1 MTHELAILNTP
12 KELVRNST
20 DIAGLCREI
29 VVKSALEIQGRKYVR
44 VEGWQSIATAHGC
57 VASSRDVEKLDDGFR
72 AIGEV
77 RRMLDGGLIA
87 QAEGFVGADEPTW
100 FGGMA
105 LVWDKAQ
112 KKKVE
117 KMLEKRPDYAI
128 RAMAQTRAISRAC
141 RSAFAHVV
149 VLMDAGLST
158 TPAEEVPAD
167 GFDDRE
173 PQGTAQGTAQ
183 PKQER
188 HTPTKPYEEKPAT
201 NTAAATAT
209 AEGFRAWCKE
219 TGVGPD
225 FVFGMMRNAGNIKDE
240 DTFEKIPPGVL
251 QRYWGKRDGIID
263 RWKLAGSP
271 KPSEQGKD
279 TPREPATEPEP
290 TSRKRQYNVNT
301 GDRGTSKTLREPCQT
316 DVPAADLLRG
326 EEVEW
331 YNVRVHFGKSEGL
344 RIEEM
349 SPEQLEYW
357 LSWKPALYR
366 GKFNPKDLVLDA
378 ALCIASAQ

>member
-29 VVKSALEIQGRKYVR
+29 VIKSALEIQGRKYVR

-57 VASSRDVEKLDDGFR
+57 VASSRDVEKLEDGYR

-77 RRMLDGGLIA
+77 RRMSDGGLIA
-87 QAEGFVGADEPTW
+87 QAEGFVGKDEPIW
-100 FGGMA
+100 FGGET
-105 LVWDKAQ
+105 VDKYG
-112 KKKVE
+112 KTKVHP
-117 KMLEKRPDYAI
+117 KRADYAI

-158 TPAEEVPAD
+158 TPAEEVPD
-167 GFDDRE
+167 GGFDDRE
-173 PQGTAQGTAQ
+173 QNHTAQ
-183 PKQER
+183 PRQER
-188 HTPTKPYEEKPAT
+188 HSPVKPYEEKPAT

-240 DTFEKIPPGVL
+240 DAFEKIPPGVL
-251 QRYWGKRDGIID
+251 QRYWNKRDGIID
-263 RWKLAGSP
+263 RWKAAGSP
-271 KPSEQGKD
+271 KPAEQGKD
-279 TPREPATEPEP
+279 TPQEEKTDPAP
-290 TSRKRQYNVNT
+290 TSSKRQYNVNT
-301 GDRGTSKTLREPCQT
+301 GDRGAKAAKTLREPCQT
-316 DVPAADLLRG
+316 DVPPVDMLRG
-326 EEVEW
+326 EDVEW
-331 YNVRVHFGKSEGL
+331 QDVRVHFGKDEGL
-344 RIEEM
+344 RIEDM
-349 SPEQLEYW
+349 NKHQLEYW
-357 LSWKPALYR
+357 LGWKPKPYEKT
-366 GKFNPKDLVLDA
+366 GKISAKDLVLDA